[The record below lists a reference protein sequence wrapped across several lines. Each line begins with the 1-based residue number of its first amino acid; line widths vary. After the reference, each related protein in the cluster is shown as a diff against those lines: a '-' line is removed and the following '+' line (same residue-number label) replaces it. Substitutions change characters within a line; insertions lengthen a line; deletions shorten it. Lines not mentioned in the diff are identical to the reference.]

1 MHSVANLATL
11 QMPLVTFSLQKSQ
24 KPFLRPAGTAV
35 RVRCLAVLLTVLLC
49 TLAVCTHL
57 SLSLCSSRDGDEQH
71 SQLNTDTML
80 LLYFYMQV

>member
-24 KPFLRPAGTAV
+24 IPFLRPAGTAV
-35 RVRCLAVLLTVLLC
+35 RVRCLAVP
-49 TLAVCTHL
+49 ARAACTHL